1 MRRRMTERRA
11 LAFVHLGVLIFG
23 LAALVG
29 KIVETDPIRIVWW
42 RSLFATIAIGAT
54 IAIRRGAIRRPPR
67 LGKLIFLG
75 AILALHWITFFAAM
89 RIASVTIGL
98 LGFATFPIFVA
109 LIEPAIVPGERFR
122 ISALALALVAAVGVA
137 LLVPSF
143 DLADTLTLGAATGV
157 VSGLLYAIVVA
168 TNRRLVADTSALELG
183 LWQNA
188 ASVLWLT
195 PFNLG
200 VIHGLP
206 TARDLVLLVI
216 LGVVLT
222 GFAHVLFVHGMQ
234 RVSARAASVI
244 GLLEP
249 LYGVAAATVLLG
261 ERAAPHTY
269 LGGVTILGAV
279 FIASRR
285 RGKPEA
291 SRAVGEAQDPAQPID
306 RSGR

>member
-1 MRRRMTERRA
+1 MTERRA
-11 LAFVHLGVLIFG
+11 LAFVHVGVLLFG

-29 KIVETDPIRIVWW
+29 KVVETDPIRIVWW
-42 RSLFATIAIGAT
+42 RSVFASLAIGAT
-54 IAIRRGAIRRPPR
+54 IAIRRRAIVRPPR
-67 LGKLIFLG
+67 LGSLIALG

-98 LGFATFPIFVA
+98 LGFATFPVFVA
-109 LIEPAIVPGERFR
+109 MIEPLVVPGERFR
-122 ISALALALVAAVGVA
+122 ITSLALALLAAGGVA

-143 DLADTLTLGAATGV
+143 DVRDTLTLGAATGV
-157 VSGLLYAIVVA
+157 VSGLFYAIVVA
-168 TNRRLVADTSALELG
+168 TNRRLVADTSALDLG

-188 ASVLWLT
+188 AAVLWLT

-206 TARDLVLLVI
+206 TARDLVLLAL
-216 LGVVLT
+216 LGIVLT

-249 LYGVAAATVLLG
+249 LYGVTAATLLLD
-261 ERAAPHTY
+261 ERASLRTY
-269 LGGVTILGAV
+269 GGGLVILAAV
-279 FIASRR
+279 YLASRR
-285 RGKPEA
+285 PGPDA
-291 SRAVGEAQDPAQPID
+291 AQPIAPSP
-306 RSGR
+306 R